1 LNDPNPYVQS
11 RAIFLMAQ
19 LGEKGKNEVL
29 GLLNDKNELRR
40 IAAFRALKH
49 SDVDILSIASHLVHD
64 SSPFVRREVAVAL
77 RDLPY
82 SQTRPLIIELI
93 KQSDENDRWMLE
105 TLGTICEDHE
115 DELYTDLKKIFNAEN
130 QNASEW
136 NSRLAKLIWRLHP
149 AVAVNDL
156 KVRVQAAS
164 LTSKE
169 KEEALTAL
177 AFIKTSEAAKAMLA
191 LSKSS
196 DKIIADKATYWLAF
210 RQSNDW
216 FSLLDWKAT
225 GLDPERERNIAS
237 MKVKESKM
245 LEKQQSFDERK
256 WNARDMAKDELGGQM
271 LINLMA
277 SNQLPEDLIPVVE
290 EFIFKNP
297 DLSVRIQAST
307 YFKRKGNAELL
318 DINKIVALKGDAQ
331 NGKIQFE
338 KNCSTCH
345 KVSDGGSD
353 IGPDLSLIRKKFDK
367 ITLLDAII
375 NPSAGIVFG
384 YEPWLINMK
393 NGDSHFGFLVADGA
407 DAIVLK
413 DITGKRWTL
422 DNTLITSRK
431 KQEKSL
437 MPEPGDSGIGG
448 QQLSDIAE
456 YLLNIK

>member
-1 LNDPNPYVQS
+1 
-11 RAIFLMAQ
+11 
-19 LGEKGKNEVL
+19 
-29 GLLNDKNELRR
+29 
-40 IAAFRALKH
+40 
-49 SDVDILSIASHLVHD
+49 
-64 SSPFVRREVAVAL
+64 
-77 RDLPY
+77 
-82 SQTRPLIIELI
+82 LI

-105 TLGTICEDHE
+105 TLGTICEGHE

-149 AVAVNDL
+149 TVAVNDL
-156 KVRVQAAS
+156 KVRAQATS
-164 LTSKE
+164 LGSKE
-169 KEEALTAL
+169 KEEAITAL

-196 DKIIADKATYWLAF
+196 DKMIADKATYWLAF

-256 WNARDMAKDELGGQM
+256 WNARDMAKDKFGGQM

-277 SNQLPEDLIPVVE
+277 NGQLPEDLIPVVE
-290 EFIFKNP
+290 ELIFKNP
-297 DLSVRIQAST
+297 DLSVRIQASA
-307 YFKRKGNAELL
+307 YFKKKDNTELL
-318 DINKIVALKGDAQ
+318 DINKIVALKGDAL
-331 NGKIQFE
+331 NGKMEFE

-345 KVSDGGSD
+345 KVSDSGSD
-353 IGPDLSLIRKKFDK
+353 IGPDLSLISKKFDK

-384 YEPWLINMK
+384 YEPWLITMK

-407 DAIVLK
+407 DAVVLK

-437 MPEPGDSGIGG
+437 MPEPSELGLAP
-448 QQLSDIAE
+448 QVLADIAE
-456 YLLNIK
+456 YLIRLR